1 MHLHTRKRKRGDFE
15 ASNMLNDQFVEQ
27 SLNDQPLTQSKVT
40 RRRLELD
47 CQIAFLQ
54 DGFRLKTAAW
64 PNLKMS
70 KRESY
75 PIIIRRRLLTLDEQR
90 RVIWLRFG
98 SLDSMDRRWHS
109 ASAVKDMTGVSY
121 STQYK
126 LIKRW
131 LERNC
136 RVLSLLCLRG

>member
-1 MHLHTRKRKRGDFE
+1 
-15 ASNMLNDQFVEQ
+15 
-27 SLNDQPLTQSKVT
+27 
-40 RRRLELD
+40 
-47 CQIAFLQ
+47 
-54 DGFRLKTAAW
+54 
-64 PNLKMS
+64 MS
-70 KRESY
+70 KRETY

-98 SLDSMDRRWHS
+98 SLDSMDRRWHT

-121 STQYK
+121 STQHK

-136 RVLSLLCLRG
+136 RVLSLLCLRGSKIKINEVTRAQIASPQQLLL